1 MNKNVACGCGSTSG
15 NCTCETARRA
25 NNKTCRARQHSD
37 QMLCDCGLGWDVN
50 DPDPPECRSTAV
62 ATQQIAAM
70 RVILQEPS
78 RFASVQKRLLK
89 LQEMPL
95 NWLPVDNIEAGLYL
109 VHWASMPEAVFVL
122 VDDVG
127 NGMSPGKHYRF
138 FTARGR
144 LHLEVKR
151 STNPMNALQVKH
163 TDGGWLNEA

>member
-1 MNKNVACGCGSTSG
+1 MNKH
-15 NCTCETARRA
+15 
-25 NNKTCRARQHSD
+25 CRARQHSD

-109 VHWASMPEAVFVL
+109 VQWQSMPEAVFVL
-122 VDDVG
+122 VDDSG
-127 NGMSPGKHYRF
+127 NGMSSGKHYRF
-138 FTARGR
+138 FNARGR

-151 STNPMNALQVKH
+151 SNNPMMGLQVKH
-163 TDGGWLNEA
+163 PAGGWLNEASS

>member
-1 MNKNVACGCGSTSG
+1 MNKH
-15 NCTCETARRA
+15 
-25 NNKTCRARQHSD
+25 CRARQHSD
-37 QMLCDCGLGWDVN
+37 QMLCDCGLGWDMN
-50 DPDPPECRSTAV
+50 DPEPPECRSTAV

-109 VHWASMPEAVFVL
+109 VHWASMPDAVFVL
-122 VDDVG
+122 VDDAG

-163 TDGGWLNEA
+163 ADGGWLNEATS